1 MLTAVQVGKLLD
13 RLCVD
18 LGFCL
23 PPDDY
28 MRLAE
33 NPPGDVRSFVDA
45 VFTSEGMNPEMAD
58 RHLYRQVTNVVREA
72 FQRDSDPCA

>member
-1 MLTAVQVGKLLD
+1 MTPAQVGNLLD

-23 PPDDY
+23 SPDDY

-33 NPPGDVRSFVDA
+33 NPPGDVRPFVDA
-45 VFTSEGMNPEMAD
+45 VFTA
-58 RHLYRQVTNVVREA
+58 
-72 FQRDSDPCA
+72 